1 MTALPVC
8 QRVVVCDPV
17 SQVQLALV
25 VGVVATIVTF
35 VQILP
40 QIVRLL
46 RIGRTEGVSPIW
58 AAIGATVNL
67 GWISYVVAEEL
78 WVAIPSVVAG
88 GGSYGV
94 VLYLLHRNGVSV
106 RAGLIF
112 SAMVTVACVIVQMVA
127 GWTVLGTVLGLSN
140 GLYLGPSV
148 VTAWRTHT
156 PVGVSP
162 LSWTLVASEGVLWGF
177 FGYLVEAAPVVVYGV
192 TATLLAGLVLLRLW
206 VTRHRIRHLL
216 NHP

>member
-1 MTALPVC
+1 M
-8 QRVVVCDPV
+8 
-17 SQVQLALV
+17 SQAQLALV
-25 VGVVATIVTF
+25 VGVAATIVTF

-40 QIVRLL
+40 QITRLL

-67 GWISYVVAEEL
+67 GWISYVIAEEL

-88 GGSYGV
+88 AGSYGV

-148 VTAWRTHT
+148 VAAWRSYA
-156 PVGVSP
+156 PAGVSP
-162 LSWTLVASEGVLWGF
+162 LSWSLVALEGVTWGL
-177 FGYLVEAAPVVVYGV
+177 FGLLVEAAPVVVYGV
-192 TATLLAGLVLLRLW
+192 TASLLAGLVLLRLW

-216 NHP
+216 NHR

>member
-1 MTALPVC
+1 M
-8 QRVVVCDPV
+8 
-17 SQVQLALV
+17 SQAQLAFV
-25 VGVVATIVTF
+25 VGVIATIVTF

-46 RIGRTEGVSPIW
+46 RIGRTEGISPAW
-58 AAIGATVNL
+58 AAIGTIVNFS
-67 GWISYVVAEEL
+67 WIAYVVAEQL
-78 WVAIPSVVAG
+78 WVTIPAVFAG
-88 GGSYGV
+88 TASYGV
-94 VLYLLHRNGVSV
+94 VLYLLHRNNASIRTGVLLASLV
-106 RAGLIF
+106 AG
-112 SAMVTVACVIVQMVA
+112 ACVLIQLAA